1 MCTLWLFDID
11 GTLVNINQTHLQA
24 YQQAYRGVTGK
35 VISKQIIVSKF
46 GMAGREEQES
56 VLREAGIQPTARMVT
71 DIVRQ
76 YNQDLPPLLKKTAI
90 RPLPGV
96 RRLLNLLNKN
106 NKNVVGIISGNPE
119 KTGDFILRKAGLLH
133 YFPYRFYDNGRDK
146 RREDILKRAIGTIKK
161 IKKIVVIGDTVT
173 DIQAGKVVGAITIGV
188 ATGSCTTTTLRK
200 EKADV
205 VVGSLREYKSI
216 LKV

>member
-11 GTLVNINQTHLQA
+11 GTLVNINQIHLQA
-24 YQQAYRGVTGK
+24 YQQAYQKVTGQ
-35 VISKQIIVSKF
+35 VISKRIIVSKF

-56 VLREAGIQPTARMVT
+56 VLREAGIRPTAGMVT

-76 YNQDLPPLLKKTAI
+76 YNRYLPPLLKKTAI

-96 RRLLNLLNKN
+96 RQLLDALRMNKIN
-106 NKNVVGIISGNPE
+106 IISIISGNP
-119 KTGDFILRKAGLLH
+119 KTTGDHILRKAGLLH

-146 RREDILKRAIGTIKK
+146 RREDILKRAVRTVKK
-161 IKKIVVIGDTVT
+161 VQRIIVIGDTVT
-173 DIQAGKVVGAITIGV
+173 DIQAGKAVGAVTIGV
-188 ATGSCTTTTLRK
+188 ASGSCTVTTLRK

-205 VVGSLREYKSI
+205 VVRSLREFRKI
-216 LKV
+216 L